1 MDTKRATD
9 ITVVSYVFVLLFLT
23 LSGTLDG
30 ALSEIAYIAA
40 FLLPTLFGLLAAR
53 RLGVSPAPLKIKRA
67 ALPIVVHSVFPT
79 VTLIMLISLLTS
91 YILSLTGAKND
102 VTVYET
108 LGENILRH
116 ALLPAILEE
125 AAFRYLPLS
134 VFGKGGRECVIVSS
148 LSFAVIHTSLFQI
161 PYAFIAGVIF
171 ICLDIIA
178 ESPLPSLILH
188 TVNNLVSVIIIYY
201 EAALPVAIAVGVLT
215 ALSAVFIFKNKKAY
229 IEGAKSIFAQK
240 SKLKL
245 SYSLLVIVI
254 PTMTVAILNLL

>member
-30 ALSEIAYIAA
+30 AFSEIAYIAA
-40 FLLPTLFGLLAAR
+40 FLLPPLFGLLAAR
-53 RLGVSPAPLKIKRA
+53 RLGVSPTPLKMKRA

-79 VTLIMLISLLTS
+79 VTLLMLISVLTS
-91 YILSLTGAKND
+91 YILSLTGAKNE

-134 VFGKGGRECVIVSS
+134 VFGKGGRFQWKAYHVI
-148 LSFAVIHTSLFQI
+148 LTIFGQFFFDFFYIRG
-161 PYAFIAGVIF
+161 GVIG
-171 ICLDIIA
+171 A
-178 ESPLPSLILH
+178 EKCQ
-188 TVNNLVSVIIIYY
+188 NGRLVRR
-201 EAALPVAIAVGVLT
+201 EAAIG
-215 ALSAVFIFKNKKAY
+215 SR
-229 IEGAKSIFAQK
+229 
-240 SKLKL
+240 
-245 SYSLLVIVI
+245 
-254 PTMTVAILNLL
+254 